1 MNLQSMLHI
10 RDTYQGPSKFLLM
23 IMASYAKPDG
33 TGITVSVGTLAEK
46 VGMSE
51 RYVRYQI
58 AGLVAAGVLEHTR
71 HSVGGTQAQT
81 NCYAIR

>member
-23 IMASYAKPDG
+23 VMATYAQDDG
-33 TGITVSVGTLAEK
+33 TGICVSVGTLAEK
-46 VGMSE
+46 VGMSD
-51 RYVRYQI
+51 RFVRYQI
-58 AGLVAAGVLEHTR
+58 DGLVATGVLYQTR
-71 HSVGGTQAQT
+71 CSVGGHQS